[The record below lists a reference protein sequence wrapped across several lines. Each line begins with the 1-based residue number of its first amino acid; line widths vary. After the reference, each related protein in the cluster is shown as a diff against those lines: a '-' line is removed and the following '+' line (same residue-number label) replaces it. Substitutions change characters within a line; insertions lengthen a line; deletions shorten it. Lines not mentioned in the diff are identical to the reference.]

1 MRNSRLFQNWDATIK
16 VAFIVGIALL
26 GSIAVNVFL
35 AWKLANSMERTI
47 LLPANPSEAMTVE
60 KSSASR
66 SYIESWAVYFTG
78 LLGAVTPS
86 NAQSIADYL
95 GKHVDQR
102 IWHAVRAQVLAV
114 VDDPQYNR
122 INAFNMFVP
131 KRVLYEP
138 DTNKTFVE
146 GTLTTL
152 SYRAVNLAVG
162 IPATYE
168 LEISI
173 RNGLPVVTHL
183 NSYSGIPRTAQW
195 IGRNRP
201 VLEAEKKTKDREE
214 AQAILRRDDLLQAQ
228 IAAEAAQAAQAAQST
243 QPSSGPAAVGSSA
256 TASTSSSTTTS
267 TVLPPAA
274 NAPSSSQSQ
283 IKP

>member
-16 VAFIVGIALL
+16 VAFIVGIALI
-26 GSIAVNVFL
+26 GSVTVNVFL
-35 AWKLANSMERTI
+35 SWKLVNSMERTI
-47 LLPANPSEAMTVE
+47 LLPANPTEAMTVE
-60 KSSASR
+60 KSAASR

-78 LLGAVTPS
+78 LLGAVTPA

-173 RNGLPVVTHL
+173 RHGLPVVTHL
-183 NSYSGIPRTAQW
+183 NSYSGVPRTAQW
-195 IGRNRP
+195 ISRNRP
-201 VLEAEKKTKDREE
+201 VLDVERKTKEREE

-228 IAAEAAQAAQAAQST
+228 IAAEAAQSAQPTQQAPNSAA
-243 QPSSGPAAVGSSA
+243 SSSPPAVAPSA
-256 TASTSSSTTTS
+256 TPTT
-267 TVLPPAA
+267 
-274 NAPSSSQSQ
+274 PSSSQPSS
-283 IKP
+283 KP